1 MLPTRLR
8 NLLLGILVLSWACLR
23 LSADG
28 VVLKKAAVAQEVR
41 MPDQRAVLAW
51 EDGEERLV
59 IETRFVGKG
68 DRFAWIV
75 PLPSVPR
82 IEAVTPGFFPTLV
95 QISAPKVIH
104 DPDAWWGWCLL
115 GGGLLWLLV
124 TLRSTGSMETADWVA
139 IFITGCG
146 ALALHNLLGILAA
159 CWVWGFGSFMVG
171 RVRRGVESTLAALLA
186 LLVSVIFAGMLL
198 PALAHA
204 GGSVAGTRSVEILD
218 RRSVGAYETTVL
230 RGTDTKAVREW
241 LTARGFDLPAHA
253 EPVLFDHF
261 RSGGVLVASQL
272 RNDLTGDDV
281 RAVHPLKFT
290 FPTPKPVYPMRLTG
304 TATPTL
310 ELDLYLFGPGT
321 AEVAGL
327 ETLSSGGLFRFEP
340 EEENPHFAQGLLPV
354 GHPGLAAVAG
364 GTAWFTHLRGTLTG
378 PGLLRDIE
386 PRWASPSEKSWIVW
400 SRRGAL
406 IVAANWSAL
415 MLALGFTGLAL
426 LLRLRPGS
434 GRHLGRHAGMLVGTG
449 LLLFAGMSFLRP
461 TVPVLERKNR
471 WIDRIE
477 RRQRAEWIEWALKE
491 LEDSDGDIDAGTVR
505 KAITAAY
512 SEARTADAK
521 FKTDLEL
528 DAPGNHSIEVHSNR
542 IDVLVYNDA
551 GGFQRLTVPRR
562 P

>member
-1 MLPTRLR
+1 MFPTRLQ

-23 LSADG
+23 LPADG

-41 MPDQRAVLAW
+41 MPDQRAALAW

-104 DPDAWWGWCLL
+104 DPDAWWGWCLF

-139 IFITGCG
+139 IFIAGCG

-204 GGSVAGTRSVEILD
+204 GSSVASTRSVEILD

-241 LTARGFDLPAHA
+241 LRARGFDLPAHA

-281 RAVHPLKFT
+281 RAIHPLKFT

-310 ELDLYLFGPGT
+310 ELDLYIFGPGT
-321 AEVAGL
+321 AEIEAM
-327 ETLSSGGLFRFEP
+327 ETLSSAAVFRFDP
-340 EEENPHFAQGLLPV
+340 EAQDHRDPMGSLPV
-354 GHPGLAAVAG
+354 GHPGLGALVG
-364 GTAWFTHLRGTLTG
+364 GAQWFTHLRGTLTG
-378 PGLLRDIE
+378 KSLLRDME
-386 PRWASPSEKSWIVW
+386 PRWMEPLEKRWVVW
-400 SRRGAL
+400 SRRGAA
-406 IVAANWSAL
+406 IAAANWASLGASVGFAV
-415 MLALGFTGLAL
+415 LALAL
-426 LLRLRPGS
+426 RFRPS
-434 GRHLGRHAGMLVGTG
+434 SAAFLNPAAGNIAGAS
-449 LLLFAGMSFLRP
+449 LLLFCGMTFLRP
-461 TVPVLERKNR
+461 TVPVTPKKHR
-471 WIDRIE
+471 WIDRFE
-477 RRQRAEWIEWALKE
+477 RRARENHIQVF
-491 LEDSDGDIDAGTVR
+491 LEDLKNSGTPIDGDAVR
-505 KAITAAY
+505 KAIAEAY
-512 SEARTADAK
+512 RQAGTVSK
-521 FKTDLEL
+521 GFKPDREL
-528 DAPGNHSIEVHSNR
+528 DAPGHHSIEVGTNS
-542 IDVLVYNDA
+542 IDVLVHDEF
-551 GGFQRLTVPRR
+551 GGFQRFSVPRR